1 MDQTGRIWLLLAIAI
16 LAGAGAASF
25 WLVASDPASAP
36 VAVAPAPASP
46 APPPRPAASPPT
58 APAPVAVAPPPAPT
72 VIVDSSERTY
82 PLSAW
87 RIGQTAGGWI
97 DPLADAGAPLGDG
110 AVVELSGWAG
120 DGELG
125 WRARNVAIA
134 VCGEVVATVRV
145 DIPRADVARAT
156 HPNLAISG
164 WRAKLAVA
172 HLPRCADAR
181 IQAVA
186 QLGDG
191 RLALPLMGART
202 LALAPPGGPRPN
214 LLSPPAP
221 AAPPPADPELVALR
235 LSGNANVRRC
245 AATTCEQ
252 RGLLPAG
259 THRAMLAEE
268 SGEWILV
275 SVPANNIAGWISKRT
290 LAAAPR
296 R

>member
-1 MDQTGRIWLLLAIAI
+1 MDQLGRIWLLLAIAI
-16 LAGAGAASF
+16 LG
-25 WLVASDPASAP
+25 
-36 VAVAPAPASP
+36 VAVAASVWLAADAPAPVPFAATPAPATP
-46 APPPRPAASPPT
+46 APAPVPPPPP
-58 APAPVAVAPPPAPT
+58 APAPVAVAPPPVPT
-72 VIVDSSERTY
+72 IVVDSSERRY
-82 PLSAW
+82 PLSNW
-87 RIGQTAGGWI
+87 RIGQAAGGWI
-97 DPLADAGAPLGDG
+97 DPVAETGTPLDDG

-134 VCGEVVATVRV
+134 MCGEVVATVRA
-145 DIPRADVARAT
+145 DIPRADVARAA
-156 HPNLAISG
+156 HPNLTVSG

-181 IQAVA
+181 IHAVA

-191 RLALPLMGART
+191 RFALPLMGARA
-202 LALAPPGGPRPN
+202 LALAPSGGARPN
-214 LLSPPAP
+214 LLSPPSP
-221 AAPPPADPELVALR
+221 AAPPPADPELSPLR

-259 THRAMLAEE
+259 THRALVAEE

-290 LAAAPR
+290 LAR